1 MIDLPMPGASELAA
15 LIRTRA
21 VSRGE
26 VMAAYLDRID
36 RLNPAVNAIVCRI
49 DRDDLLRQSGAM
61 DAAPYSG
68 WLGDLGGIPLAPVC

>member
-1 MIDLPMPGASELAA
+1 MTDLPMPGASELAA

-36 RLNPAVNAIVCRI
+36 R
-49 DRDDLLRQSGAM
+49 DDLRRQSGAM
-61 DAAPYSG
+61 DAAPYSAG
-68 WLGDLGGIPLAPVC
+68 CTGFPMR

>member
-1 MIDLPMPGASELAA
+1 
-15 LIRTRA
+15 
-21 VSRGE
+21 
-26 VMAAYLDRID
+26 MAAYLDRID